1 MLYTDRV
8 FLFPMKSGL
17 VCCYSFHSPHAIACF
32 WVSGSVTHLDE
43 LVLEDTQILL
53 TVTPVLS
60 KIKKLGKYYF
70 GSLCCVN
77 LALSNFTALG
87 PSGLYLGIS

>member
-1 MLYTDRV
+1 VL
-8 FLFPMKSGL
+8 LFISQSP
-17 VCCYSFHSPHAIACF
+17 CYCLLLGE
-32 WVSGSVTHLDE
+32 GSVTRLDE

-53 TVTPVLS
+53 TVTLVLS
-60 KIKKLGKYYF
+60 KIKKLGKYFF

-87 PSGLYLGIS
+87 PSGLFLGIS